1 MIGGGGIAGF
11 ALLLAALAPATPW
24 PEAARDLSAP
34 AAIVAAADHFP
45 NSSNLARRRLAAAL
59 DAGDKV
65 AALAAVRHLAGMGGT
80 LSVASRAKVALLV
93 GSEAMAALAPAL
105 DANVAPLAA
114 SRLFATIP
122 AEERLIEGLIWQP
135 GTKRLYAASVVSRRL
150 VVLDRHGGASAVAG
164 TGLGSLLGGAWDSRR
179 RLIWLASAVIDET
192 PKGGALF
199 SGLVGIDPSA
209 PNHRLCLA
217 APPGAALGDVAALSD
232 GTVYASDGLTGGVY
246 RLRPGGASLETWIR
260 PGILFSAQGMAASAD
275 GKWLYVADY
284 RYGLAAVD
292 RASGRVR
299 RVAAPSEM
307 MLDGIDGLVRHG
319 RDLIAVQNGI
329 AVPRIVRLRLAPD
342 GLAITR
348 LDVLERANPDW
359 GVPGL
364 ATLAGDLLLYV
375 ADPQWES
382 YGPGSAPAPGK
393 AQHPTPVRAIALGPV
408 PG

>member
-1 MIGGGGIAGF
+1 
-11 ALLLAALAPATPW
+11 
-24 PEAARDLSAP
+24 
-34 AAIVAAADHFP
+34 V
-45 NSSNLARRRLAAAL
+45 RRRLAVAL
-59 DAGDKV
+59 DARDKA
-65 AALAAVRHLAGMGGT
+65 AALAAARRLAAMGGT
-80 LSVASRAKVALLV
+80 LSAASRAKVALLV
-93 GSEAMAALAPAL
+93 GGEAMAALAPAL
-105 DANVAPLAA
+105 DANAAPLAA

-122 AEERLIEGLIWQP
+122 ADQRLIEGLIWQP
-135 GTKRLYAASVVSRRL
+135 KTKHLYAASVVSRRL
-150 VVLDRHGGASAVAG
+150 VLLDRHGGAAAVAE

-192 PKGGALF
+192 PKDGAMF

-209 PNHRLCLA
+209 PNHRLRLA
-217 APPGAALGDVAALSD
+217 APPGAALGDVAVASD

-246 RLRPGGASLETWIR
+246 RLRPGRAALEVWVK

-292 RASGRVR
+292 RVSGRVL
-299 RVAAPSEM
+299 RVSAPPDM

-329 AVPRIVRLRLAPD
+329 AVPRIVRLRLAPE

-348 LDVLERANPDW
+348 LDILERAHPDW
-359 GVPGL
+359 GVPSL

-382 YGPGSAPAPGK
+382 YRPGGATAPGK
-393 AQHPTPVRAIALGPV
+393 AQHPTPIRAIALGPAR
-408 PG
+408 

>member
-1 MIGGGGIAGF
+1 V
-11 ALLLAALAPATPW
+11 
-24 PEAARDLSAP
+24 RDLSSP
-34 AAIVAAADHFP
+34 AAIVAAADHFA
-45 NSSNLARRRLAAAL
+45 NSSNLVRHRLAVAL
-59 DAGDKV
+59 DAGDKA
-65 AALAAVRHLAGMGGT
+65 AALAAARRLAAMGGT
-80 LSVASRAKVALLV
+80 LAAASRAKVALLV
-93 GSEAMAALAPAL
+93 GGEAMAALAPAL
-105 DANVAPLAA
+105 DANAAPRAA

-135 GTKRLYAASVVSRRL
+135 ATKRLYAASVVSRRL
-150 VVLDRHGGASAVAG
+150 IVLDGHGGASAVAG

-179 RLIWLASAVIDET
+179 RLVWLASAVIDET
-192 PKGGALF
+192 PRDGATF
-199 SGLVGIDPSA
+199 SGLVGIDPAA
-209 PNHRLCLA
+209 PNHRLRLA
-217 APPGAALGDVAALSD
+217 APPGAALGDVAVASD

-246 RLRPGGASLETWIR
+246 RLRPGGASLETWVR

-292 RASGRVR
+292 RASGRVL
-299 RVAAPSEM
+299 RVSAPPDM

-329 AVPRIVRLRLAPD
+329 AVPRIVRLHLGPD

-348 LDVLERANPDW
+348 LDVLERANSEW

-375 ADPQWES
+375 ADPQWKS
-382 YGPGSAPAPGK
+382 YGPGATAPGK
-393 AQHPTPVRAIALGPV
+393 AQHPTPIRAIALGPAR
-408 PG
+408 